1 MHVTASRSIAAVTSL
16 ALLLAPLTAMAQTA
30 QVQVQVQPY
39 QPQQPVYVQQVPPPP
54 PADATAPN
62 GQYVTPLQQQ
72 TQQTYVPQSV
82 ALSGPRVLK
91 DWHEGDPIPPGYH
104 PSERMRGGL
113 IGGGIGLFAPSYIIS
128 ILIAGANADNGSANA
143 LWIPVVGPFIQMAQV
158 GGANCDASCSS
169 TADIGLVLDGLV
181 QAAGVAM
188 FIFGVAVPKTV
199 LVRND
204 LGFVKNVTATPIVS
218 QNFGGVGISGQF

>member
-1 MHVTASRSIAAVTSL
+1 MYVTASRSIAAVTSL

-62 GQYVTPLQQQ
+62 GQYVAPLQQQ
-72 TQQTYVPQSV
+72 TQQTYIPQSV
-82 ALSGPRVLK
+82 AMSGPRVLK

-104 PSERMRGGL
+104 PSQRARTGL
-113 IGGGIGLFAPSYIIS
+113 IVGGATMFGVPYLIS
-128 ILIAGANADNGSANA
+128 ALVAAGGADSGCCGAM
-143 LWIPVVGPFIQMAQV
+143 WIPVVGPFIQMTQW
-158 GGANCDASCSS
+158 GAGTDASS
-169 TADIGLVLDGLV
+169 AEAGDIMLVLDGAL
-181 QAAGVAM
+181 QAAGLAM
-188 FIFGVAVPKTV
+188 FIYGVAVPKTV

-204 LGFVKNVTATPIVS
+204 LGVIKNVTAAPMVAKD
-218 QNFGGVGISGQF
+218 FAGLGISGQF